1 MHYLTALAIGCIPPV
16 NTDSCFST
24 RDSISL
30 QAGAGV
36 IATVALVS
44 FTGLQIRDLRYM
56 FVTWLKHTRRE
67 SKGQYVTVPV

>member
-1 MHYLTALAIGCIPPV
+1 MHYLTALAVGCIPPV

-36 IATVALVS
+36 IATVALVK
-44 FTGLQIRDLRYM
+44 FTGLQVREWRYM
-56 FVTWLKHTRRE
+56 FVTRVKHTRRE
-67 SKGQYVTVPV
+67 SKRRYVTVLV